1 MTTMVEGGPLTNG
14 FFPSS
19 TKSLMLL
26 NNNLKDY
33 PQKSG
38 YQNKVN
44 NN

>member
-1 MTTMVEGGPLTNG
+1 MVEGGPLTKDDY
-14 FFPSS
+14 PSS

-44 NN
+44 NHK